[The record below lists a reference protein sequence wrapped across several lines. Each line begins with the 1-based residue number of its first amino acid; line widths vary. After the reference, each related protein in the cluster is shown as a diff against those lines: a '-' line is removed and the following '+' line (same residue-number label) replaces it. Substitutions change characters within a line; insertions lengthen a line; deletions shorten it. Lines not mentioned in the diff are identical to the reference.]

1 MANLSTKKAL
11 YATLLLVVDFSCL
24 QSSHDR
30 ETAELL
36 VYSFSSAASAI
47 PIDVGVY

>member
-11 YATLLLVVDFSCL
+11 YATLLLVVEFSCL

-30 ETAELL
+30 EAAELM
-36 VYSFSSAASAI
+36 VYSSSSAASAV
-47 PIDVGVY
+47 PIDVVVY